1 GVERKNGGG
10 ERAVAASASG
20 FCTLWARFCACSS
33 STGFGSTGTCP
44 TRWRSSDCA
53 MVRPLPSVGFRARRP
68 ACGSYSG
75 ENVRDAPD
83 GAAGARVRELPRASA
98 LGRDPDAPLPDRH
111 RPAHRRQLR
120 GLALLRAPAPPAF
133 GPPCVL
139 LSVHGQRLVP
149 RP

>member
-1 GVERKNGGG
+1 
-10 ERAVAASASG
+10 
-20 FCTLWARFCACSS
+20 
-33 STGFGSTGTCP
+33 TGFGWTGPRP
-44 TRWRSSDCA
+44 TRGRCWVGP
-53 MVRPLPSVGFRARRP
+53 MVRPLPSAGFRARRP
-68 ACGSYSG
+68 ARGSYSG

-98 LGRDPDAPLPDRH
+98 LGRNPDAPLPDRQ
-111 RPAHRRQLR
+111 RLDHRRQLR